1 MALGNLE
8 QAGSPCKELVLA
20 EPHMVRLQR
29 PRSAKERRAELVT
42 DEPGLPQ
49 RPAPQQIGA

>member
-8 QAGSPCKELVLA
+8 QAGSPCTELALA
-20 EPHMVRLQR
+20 EPHMVRLER
-29 PRSAKERRAELVT
+29 PRSAKERRADLVT
-42 DEPGLPQ
+42 DEAGLAQ

>member
-8 QAGSPCKELVLA
+8 QAGSPCTELALA

-29 PRSAKERRAELVT
+29 PRSAKERRAELVSH
-42 DEPGLPQ
+42 EAGLSQ
-49 RPAPQQIGA
+49 RPSPQQIGA

>member
-20 EPHMVRLQR
+20 EPHMVRLQ
-29 PRSAKERRAELVT
+29 ERRAELVT